1 MDFKNQLI
9 INGEKIREIRKNKG
23 LEQSDLAAVA
33 GVSVSYISQIERGV
47 RKNPSIDVL
56 YAIANK
62 LEVNVD
68 DLLKNVEILE
78 KNEIK
83 SEKIREENDQNID
96 LDDQAKLL
104 ESMKFDSPEEAL
116 KFILQQPVFMAYGG
130 YDLKKLSEEEIIEL
144 ANDMLLAMRISLE
157 KKKRQ

>member
-9 INGEKIREIRKNKG
+9 INGKKIREIRKNKG

-104 ESMKFDSPEEAL
+104 E
-116 KFILQQPVFMAYGG
+116 
-130 YDLKKLSEEEIIEL
+130 
-144 ANDMLLAMRISLE
+144 
-157 KKKRQ
+157 